1 MDNILRIER
10 IDNQQPSS
18 EKYGYLYETT
28 NLVNNKKYIG
38 VHKSKK
44 FDSKYK
50 GSGVYL
56 QKAIKKYGS
65 KNFKTKVIRWCY
77 SKEELFNLE
86 KEYIEKYNCVQS
98 SEYYN
103 IADGG
108 KGGCMYNNFSK
119 DKYNKTIEK
128 ISKAKRNRPRTKK
141 EQEHLDDLHKQHIG
155 FKMSEESKE
164 KSRQSN
170 LGQKRSL
177 KTRQNMS
184 KNHCDCSGK
193 NNSFYGKKHTKETR
207 KKISKNN
214 ARAQKGKIWITNK
227 VDEEYLIRFE
237 ELSNYPN
244 FVRGRLRKNQ
254 KIGKGSTTSHCDVG
268 V

>member
-1 MDNILRIER
+1 MDNILRVDL

-44 FDSKYK
+44 FDSNYK

-56 QKAIKKYGS
+56 QKAIKKYGF
-65 KNFKTKVIRWCY
+65 KNFKTRIIKWCY

-86 KEYIEKYNCVQS
+86 RDYIEKHDCVKS
-98 SEYYN
+98 SQYYN

-119 DKYNKTIEK
+119 EKYDETIKK
-128 ISKAKRNRPRTKK
+128 ISNSKKNRPRTEK
-141 EQEHLDDLHKQHIG
+141 EQEVLDEMHKNRIG
-155 FKMSEESKE
+155 CKMSEESKE

-170 LGQKRSL
+170 LGQKRSAECRQHL
-177 KTRQNMS
+177 KE
-184 KNHCDCSGK
+184 NHCRCDGK
-193 NNSFYGKKHTKETR
+193 YNSFYGKKHTKESR

-214 ARAQKGKIWITNK
+214 AKAQKGKIWITNK
-227 VDEEYLIRFE
+227 IDEEYLVFRN
-237 ELSNYPN
+237 ELDKYPN

-254 KIGKGSTTSHCDVG
+254 RKNRKRFND
-268 V
+268 